1 MTEGTGD
8 DMMDWQPVLL
18 SLKIAA
24 MSLAG
29 VAVAGIGAAYLLTR
43 RDFPGKNL
51 CETLLTLPLV
61 LPPIVTGF
69 LLLVL
74 VGRQGPIGKLL
85 NQLGGFQIV
94 FTPFAAVLAAAAVAF
109 PLMYQSA
116 KAALQGVNHHLED
129 AARTLGAGEWKVFR
143 TVTLPLARQGIYSGM
158 VLAFSRALGEFG
170 ATAMV
175 AGNIPG
181 RTQTIPVAIYFASE
195 SNDLTTAGLYVLII
209 SVLTFGMVYGVNHWL
224 NKSFGKWARR
234 RWRVRSGHWEGIAGV
249 SASSGVQSGK

>member
-1 MTEGTGD
+1 
-8 DMMDWQPVLL
+8 MDWQPVIL
-18 SLKIAA
+18 SLKIASIA
-24 MSLAG
+24 LVG

-43 RDFPGKNL
+43 RDFVGKNV
-51 CETLLTLPLV
+51 CETILTLPLV

-85 NQLGGFQIV
+85 NQLGGIQIV

-143 TVTLPLARQGIYSGM
+143 TVTLPLARPGIYSGM

-195 SNDLTTAGLYVLII
+195 SNDLATAGFYVLVI
-209 SVLTFGMVYGVNHWL
+209 SGLTFGMVYGVNHWL
-224 NKSFGKWARR
+224 GRTMGQWSRR
-234 RWRVRSGHWEGIAGV
+234 KRRVRSGDSEGFAGV
-249 SASSGVQSGK
+249 SASSAVRGGK